1 MWFVYAR
8 QPPRADGSRGGA
20 RAVAAALRQPG
31 SALTRRAFLL
41 AACGGALALAI
52 GHRLAGAGTPTT
64 VGGFRPKR
72 ADNLLE
78 APRGAGL
85 ELRPTPVDD
94 QGPTFRLNG
103 PGSFVWRRV
112 DGKRSADEL
121 AAQLG
126 AAYGLPPIAARADT
140 LTFLESMMQI
150 GLVFDPAG

>member
-1 MWFVYAR
+1 
-8 QPPRADGSRGGA
+8 
-20 RAVAAALRQPG
+20 VAAALRQPG
-31 SALTRRAFLL
+31 SATTRRAFLL

-52 GHRLAGAGTPTT
+52 GHRLAGAGALTT
-64 VGGFRPKR
+64 GDGFRPQR
-72 ADNLLE
+72 ADNLDE
-78 APRGAGL
+78 EPRGAGL
-85 ELRPTPVDD
+85 ALRPTPIVD

-103 PGSFVWRRV
+103 PGAFVWRRI
-112 DGKRSADEL
+112 DGNRSMDVL

>member
-1 MWFVYAR
+1 M
-8 QPPRADGSRGGA
+8 
-20 RAVAAALRQPG
+20 AAALRQPG

-41 AACGGALALAI
+41 AVCGGTLALAI
-52 GHRLAGAGTPTT
+52 GHRLAGGGTPRT
-64 VGGFRPKR
+64 VGGFRPRR

-78 APRGAGL
+78 EPSGAEL

-103 PGSFVWRRV
+103 PGAFVWRRIDGNRSV
-112 DGKRSADEL
+112 DVL

-126 AAYGLPPIAARADT
+126 TAYGLPPVAARADT
-140 LTFLESMMQI
+140 LSFLGSMMQI